1 MKKLLL
7 VLLTLAALLTV
18 VSCGPKTDDLADI
31 TVTNTQLGLKFA
43 YPEGWSVVQNDS
55 LVQICQASGKVTNL
69 TAFVMTLPQGT
80 TLEQYLAQGYP
91 ASLTQDLK
99 QLTMETKDLKKT
111 TDTLTWTCFIYT
123 AQYLTDTENAATYR
137 FMQAFAQKEERVA
150 VMTLC
155 APAQEFSQFNKLFEA
170 SLSTF
175 EFTQPQ
181 PPQALPQSQTVT
193 NDAVEYVLPCPQG
206 WQVVRNDGMIALQ
219 APDRSTLSSAAFS
232 ANKVKSLDVF
242 MTDHYLAELKATLGN
257 YQLLGQYQALT
268 VLDRYPA
275 LDCQY
280 TATANG
286 TTYQFYHRL
295 ISRDGYI
302 YSFLYTATQGNFAAN
317 QEAVNA
323 LLAGIRFK

>member
-18 VSCGPKTDDLADI
+18 VSCGPQTDDLADI

-69 TAFVMTLPQGT
+69 TAFVMTLPQDT
-80 TLEQYLAQGYP
+80 SLEQYLAQGYP

-111 TDTLTWTCFIYT
+111 TDTLTW
-123 AQYLTDTENAATYR
+123 
-137 FMQAFAQKEERVA
+137 
-150 VMTLC
+150 
-155 APAQEFSQFNKLFEA
+155 
-170 SLSTF
+170 
-175 EFTQPQ
+175 
-181 PPQALPQSQTVT
+181 
-193 NDAVEYVLPCPQG
+193 PQG

-219 APDRSTLSSAAFS
+219 APDRSTLSSAAFL
-232 ANKVKSLDVF
+232 ADKVQSLDDF
-242 MTDHYLAELKATLGN
+242 MTDHYLADLKATLGN

-268 VLDRYPA
+268 VLERHPA

-280 TATANG
+280 TATVNG
-286 TTYQFYHRL
+286 TTYQFYQRL

-302 YSFLYTATQGNFAAN
+302 YSFLYTATQENFAAN